1 MKINPIHVPKREKN
15 RCSICGSNI
24 VNGVCAVCGWVQ
36 IIFPNQVPLEITDFD
51 TQRKEIARN
60 LYKGACTSKK
70 ETEELRR
77 TIDAEVSKNKT
88 LEDSLKEEKAKR
100 TAVEQEKE
108 HYRDQADKAT
118 KELASLKKK
127 NQDLIANIQDLTSEI
142 KSLKM
147 EKDNAGE
154 KSVCKAG
161 ELSFKELN
169 GTKYC
174 GDISVD
180 NERSGFGI
188 CKSENESYYA
198 GEWKLDMRSGL
209 GLEVNAVNSK
219 YIGEWNFNRKNGI
232 GTIIQKDGIR
242 YSGEWKNGKMHGIG
256 TLFYPNGERLSARFS
271 SGLLQQGTGV
281 YYLQDGSC
289 IIGYMTKNGPDGNC
303 LHYKKDGSCENEYWN
318 NGIKLK

>member
-1 MKINPIHVPKREKN
+1 MVEDKCKVCGGDLNLSDSFCPQCGFEHHILPEPISVEVKMYEENRIEVCKKVWEERNQGLKLQKAYNKELSEKN
-15 RCSICGSNI
+15 T
-24 VNGVCAVCGWVQ
+24 
-36 IIFPNQVPLEITDFD
+36 LEQELEKARKK
-51 TQRKEIARN
+51 TQ
-60 LYKGACTSKK
+60 S
-70 ETEELRR
+70 TEE
-77 TIDAEVSKNKT
+77 
-88 LEDSLKEEKAKR
+88 
-100 TAVEQEKE
+100 EKE
-108 HYRDQADKAT
+108 RYKAQIDKT
-118 KELASLKKK
+118 QKELASVKKE
-127 NQDLIANIQDLTSEI
+127 NQDLLAYIQSLPSET
-142 KSLKM
+142 
-147 EKDNAGE
+147 EP
-154 KSVCKAG
+154 CKAG
-161 ELSFKELN
+161 ELSFIELN

-174 GDISVD
+174 GDFSAE

-188 CKSENESYYA
+188 CKSEDESYYA

-209 GLEVNAVNSK
+209 GLEVNSVNSK

-256 TLFYPNGERLSARFS
+256 TLFYPNGERLCIRFS